1 MSQGQN
7 ICNIIGI
14 LLLRIKYLLV
24 YFKCD
29 SFRLPG
35 AVKESR
41 VVVAFIVNLFILASF
56 QIILRYLYTSYELPY
71 GEQTNLNAYNII
83 IHELRIFLYYIL

>member
-7 ICNIIGI
+7 IYNFIGI

-29 SFRLPG
+29 SFRSPG

-41 VVVAFIVNLFILASF
+41 VVVAFIMNLFILPSL
-56 QIILRYLYTSYELPY
+56 QIKLIYTRRMGYHMV
-71 GEQTNLNAYNII
+71 NK
-83 IHELRIFLYYIL
+83 